1 MKSTKKSLWASGL
14 SLLVCFALLLGTT
27 FAWFTD
33 SVTNKGNVITAG
45 NLSIDAY
52 AYDLG
57 NDGAGPF
64 TIDGVNNGQPFTFE
78 KDGQNLQA
86 QNCPAIINETT
97 WEPGI
102 SNAKLLTVTNSGDL
116 ATKVKLEFDV
126 TDEGLM
132 NALWFDFI
140 QVDQNVVTGQF
151 VRRPMSELTTLAE
164 QTEVSLNA
172 GQSVSFILVYGMDED
187 AGNEYQGK
195 TFSADV
201 SILATQ
207 NTVEQ
212 DGFGNNNYDSDAV
225 YKQVT
230 VELPD
235 DGGDSAAN
243 GEALQNTI
251 DTAEEGSTVYVP
263 TGTYSSK
270 ISVDKPMTIVG
281 NGAVLTENIFVSSD
295 GVTLQNIDM
304 EIAVQNTGDVT
315 CPIQTNNNSLTL
327 NNCNIT
333 RTTDTAQP
341 YGMLVNVGTGT
352 LTATGTV
359 FTAPYNPSTAFND
372 SPSVIEAGEI
382 YLDNCV
388 IATDGYGLFA
398 QHVTKGTIKNT
409 TFTGVDGRPTLGCFN
424 STVLDGL
431 VFDGCTFELGYN
443 SIVSAGNFT
452 IKNSTF
458 DFTNTP
464 ADGAGNGINVY
475 AQNGSVVLEN
485 NTFKLSAGKIG
496 INLTSASWASGGH
509 DASQVTISGNT
520 FEGSGKAA
528 INISSAWDNESA
540 SSVYENNNTLNGNSV
555 TIN

>member
-1 MKSTKKSLWASGL
+1 
-14 SLLVCFALLLGTT
+14 
-27 FAWFTD
+27 
-33 SVTNKGNVITAG
+33 
-45 NLSIDAY
+45 
-52 AYDLG
+52 
-57 NDGAGPF
+57 
-64 TIDGVNNGQPFTFE
+64 
-78 KDGQNLQA
+78 
-86 QNCPAIINETT
+86 
-97 WEPGI
+97 
-102 SNAKLLTVTNSGDL
+102 
-116 ATKVKLEFDV
+116 
-126 TDEGLM
+126 
-132 NALWFDFI
+132 
-140 QVDQNVVTGQF
+140 
-151 VRRPMSELTTLAE
+151 
-164 QTEVSLNA
+164 
-172 GQSVSFILVYGMDED
+172 
-187 AGNEYQGK
+187 
-195 TFSADV
+195 
-201 SILATQ
+201 
-207 NTVEQ
+207 
-212 DGFGNNNYDSDAV
+212 
-225 YKQVT
+225 
-230 VELPD
+230 
-235 DGGDSAAN
+235 
-243 GEALQNTI
+243 
-251 DTAEEGSTVYVP
+251 
-263 TGTYSSK
+263 
-270 ISVDKPMTIVG
+270 MTIVG
-281 NGAVLTENIFVSSD
+281 NGAVLTENISVSSD

-333 RTTDTAQP
+333 RTTDIAQP

-352 LTATGTV
+352 LTATDTV

-496 INLTSASWASGGH
+496 INLTSASWAPGGH